1 MLRGIRKASENWLGR
16 ILMTV
21 VLSVITGS
29 FAIWGINDIFRGFG
43 SNYLAKIGKTE
54 IQTQD
59 FSQAYNDR
67 LQQLSRQFG
76 RPISPEQ
83 ANAIGL
89 DRQVLGQLLVDA
101 GLDQLAQRMRLGI
114 PTAELVKRVVDDP
127 HFQTPT
133 GQFDRGQFE
142 AFLQS
147 IGLTEQKFFD
157 AERRRLPRKEISDA
171 VSGGVVVPTPFLQAV
186 NQFQSQERSIA
197 YVVLGP
203 EQAGD
208 IPPPTDDVLNKYFD
222 DRKVLFRAP
231 EYRKI
236 TVVVATPAALS
247 HSIQVSDDD
256 VKKAYDE
263 NLNDYI
269 TPEQRHVEQ
278 IVFPNMADAQAA
290 SARIKA
296 GTSFAAIAA
305 ERGFKEADIDL
316 GTVTKSKIL
325 DPAVADAAFS
335 LKQGEVSAPVEGKFG
350 VVIVTVLDI
359 TPGETKP
366 LATVAPFI
374 RADLAL
380 QRAKAKVQEI
390 HDAIEDARAGG
401 ATLEE
406 AAKKL
411 SLNPVALDFDR
422 SGRDPAGNLV
432 ATMPAAG
439 DVVSGAFSNDVGVDT
454 YPIDADGG
462 FVWYEVEAI
471 TPSRDRTLDEV
482 KSQVEQ
488 RWRDDEVAKRLTAKA
503 TDLLDKLKSGTTL
516 AALATANKVTV
527 QTASALKR
535 GVSTAG
541 VPAKVIDA
549 AFGTA
554 KDSFGSSEGDK
565 PTQWVVFQ
573 VTDVKTPTFDANT
586 TDGKKL
592 VTLLQSSI
600 ADDIFGQYVAWL
612 ESDLGTTVN
621 QSMLAQAAGS
631 STPQET
637 E

>member
-43 SNYLAKIGKTE
+43 ATYLAKIGKTE

-67 LQQLSRQFG
+67 LQELSRQFG
-76 RPISPEQ
+76 RPILPAQ

-114 PTAELVKRVVDDP
+114 PNAELVQRVVNDP

-133 GQFDRGQFE
+133 GQFDRARFE
-142 AFLQS
+142 GFLQS
-147 IGLTEQKFFD
+147 VGLSEQKFFD

-171 VSGGVVVPTPFLQAV
+171 VSSGVVVPKSFLEAV
-186 NQFQSQERSIA
+186 NQFQSQERSIV

-208 IPPPTDDVLNKYFD
+208 IPQPTDDVLGKYFD
-222 DRKVLFRAP
+222 ERKVLFRAP
-231 EYRKI
+231 EYRKV

-247 HSIQVSDDD
+247 HSIHISDDD

-335 LKQGEVSAPVEGKFG
+335 LKQGEASAPVQGKFG
-350 VVIVTVLDI
+350 VVIVKVLDI

-406 AAKKL
+406 ASKKL
-411 SLNPVALDFDR
+411 GLNPAALDFDR
-422 SGRDPAGNLV
+422 SGRDPTGNLV

-454 YPIDADGG
+454 YPVDADAG
-462 FVWYEVEAI
+462 FVWYEVDAI
-471 TPSRDRTLDEV
+471 TPARDRTLDEV
-482 KSQVEQ
+482 KSQVAQ
-488 RWRDDEVAKRLTAKA
+488 RWRDDEIARQLAAKA
-503 TDLLDKLKSGTTL
+503 TELLDKLKSGSTLATL
-516 AALATANKVTV
+516 AAANKVKV
-527 QTASALKR
+527 QTATALKR
-535 GVSTAG
+535 GIPAPG
-541 VPAKVIDA
+541 VPAKVVDA

-554 KDSFGSSEGDK
+554 KDVFASTEGEK

-573 VTDVKTPTFDANT
+573 VTDIKTPTFDANT
-586 TDGKKL
+586 DDGKKL
-592 VTLLQSSI
+592 VALLQSSI
-600 ADDIFGQYVAWL
+600 ADDIFSQYIAWL
-612 ESDLGTTVN
+612 ENDLGTTVN
-621 QSMLAQAAGS
+621 RSMLAQAAGN
-631 STPQET
+631 TAPEN

>member
-43 SNYLAKIGKTE
+43 ATYLAKIGKTE

-67 LQQLSRQFG
+67 LQDLSRQFG
-76 RPISPEQ
+76 RAILPAQ

-89 DRQVLGQLLVDA
+89 DRQVLGQLIVDA

-114 PTAELVKRVVDDP
+114 PNAELVQRVVNDP

-133 GQFDRGQFE
+133 GQFDRARFE
-142 AFLQS
+142 GFLQS
-147 IGLTEQKFFD
+147 VGLSEQKFFD

-171 VSGGVVVPTPFLQAV
+171 VSGGVVVPKAYLEAV

-208 IPPPTDDVLNKYFD
+208 IPQPTDDVLGKYFD
-222 DRKVLFRAP
+222 DRKVVFRAP
-231 EYRKI
+231 EYRKV

-247 HSIQVSDDD
+247 HSIQISDDD

-335 LKQGEVSAPVEGKFG
+335 LKQGEVSAPVQGKFG
-350 VVIVTVLDI
+350 VVIVKVLDI
-359 TPGETKP
+359 TAGETKP

-380 QRAKAKVQEI
+380 QRAKTKVQEI

-406 AAKKL
+406 ASKKL
-411 SLNPVALDFDR
+411 GLNPAALDFDR
-422 SGRDPAGNLV
+422 SGRDPTGNLV

-454 YPIDADGG
+454 YPVDADGG
-462 FVWYEVEAI
+462 FVWYEVDAI
-471 TPSRDRTLDEV
+471 TPARDRTLDEV
-482 KSQVEQ
+482 KSQVAQ
-488 RWRDDEVAKRLTAKA
+488 RWRDDEIAKRLAAKA
-503 TDLLDKLKSGTTL
+503 TELLDKLKSGGTL
-516 AALATANKVTV
+516 AALAAANKVKV
-527 QTASALKR
+527 QTATALKR
-535 GVSTAG
+535 GISVPG
-541 VPAKVIDA
+541 VPAKVVDA
-549 AFGTA
+549 AFSTA
-554 KDSFGSSEGDK
+554 KDTFASTEGDK

-586 TDGKKL
+586 DDGKKL

-600 ADDIFGQYVAWL
+600 ADDIFSQYVAWL
-612 ESDLGTTVN
+612 ENDLGTTVN
-621 QSMLAQAAGS
+621 RAVLAQAVGNTA
-631 STPQET
+631 PEN

>member
-43 SNYLAKIGKTE
+43 ATYLAKIGKTE

-67 LQQLSRQFG
+67 LQELSRQFG
-76 RPISPEQ
+76 RPILPAQ

-89 DRQVLGQLLVDA
+89 DRQVLGQLIVDA
-101 GLDQLAQRMRLGI
+101 GLDQLARRMRLGI
-114 PTAELVKRVVDDP
+114 PNAALVQRVVDDP

-133 GQFDRGQFE
+133 GQFDRARFE
-142 AFLQS
+142 GFLQS
-147 IGLTEQKFFD
+147 IGLSEQKFFD

-171 VSGGVVVPTPFLQAV
+171 VSGGVVVPKPFLDAV
-186 NQFQSQERSIA
+186 NQFQNQERSIA

-208 IPPPTDDVLNKYFD
+208 IPQPTDEVLGKYFD
-222 DRKVLFRAP
+222 DRKILFRAP
-231 EYRKI
+231 EYRKV

-247 HSIQVSDDD
+247 HSIQISDDD

-305 ERGFKEADIDL
+305 ERGFKEADTDL

-335 LKQGEVSAPVEGKFG
+335 LKQGEVSAPVQGKFG

-359 TPGETKP
+359 APGETKP

-380 QRAKAKVQEI
+380 QRAKTKVQEI

-406 AAKKL
+406 ASKKL
-411 SLNPVALDFDR
+411 GLNPAVLDLDR
-422 SGRDPAGNLV
+422 SGRDPTGNLV

-454 YPIDADGG
+454 YPVDADGG
-462 FVWYEVEAI
+462 YVWYEVEAI
-471 TPSRDRTLDEV
+471 TPARDRTLDEV
-482 KSQVEQ
+482 KSQVAQ
-488 RWRDDEVAKRLTAKA
+488 RWHDDEIAKRLAAKA
-503 TDLLDKLKSGTTL
+503 TELLDKLKSGTTL
-516 AALATANKVTV
+516 AALAAADKVTV
-527 QTASALKR
+527 QTATALKR
-535 GVSTAG
+535 GVSATG
-541 VPAKVIDA
+541 VPAKVVEA
-549 AFGTA
+549 AFGTT
-554 KDSFGSSEGDK
+554 KDAFGSSEGEK

-586 TDGKKL
+586 NDGKKL
-592 VTLLQSSI
+592 VALLQSSI
-600 ADDIFGQYVAWL
+600 GDDIFSQYVAWL
-612 ESDLGTTVN
+612 ENDLGTTVN
-621 QSMLAQAAGS
+621 QSMLAQAVGS
-631 STPQET
+631 TAPEN